1 MSDLALVARV
11 ASAQVGELLRRI
23 IRETVGD
30 RVSTWASELAVAA
43 LLTGLTVLLTL
54 QALGVG
60 RQVGSGFG
68 PGVVATIFTGS
79 ATALG
84 MTALVGMHVWSRIT
98 SREREKLAILPLGRV
113 TLSLLAAVPAMVPT
127 ALGLCVALPSIITLS
142 ITTEVG
148 AVTILGSVALGV
160 GMPLALAALWT
171 LPMLVLRPRRDLVV
185 VALVAASL
193 AALLG
198 HALRLAAMQDAAP
211 TGAVLNPVLWV
222 LTNESRYSLSEAGLS
237 LLLLTVSVVA
247 LATVRHLRSAQR
259 PRPRP
264 TRQAV
269 DVAAPPARVP
279 VAPRVWGG
287 LVRVIWRHSSLVS
300 EIGVAAVL
308 GATMCF
314 FASILLVQGRFTH
327 GYTALLVAAGFG
339 ALPLLG
345 LQSALGPTYRLTQ
358 MGLRPSDIR
367 LGLVGAAVAFQGLSL
382 APGVAVLVW
391 RGASVTDVVVFGALA
406 AVTFGIVLSIGS
418 VLRRI
423 TATSLGRSLGVALA
437 MAPFFLLIHIGVPS
451 WPFLGIMA
459 AAMGTLAFLGATLGL
474 TVRRT
479 SLS

>member
-1 MSDLALVARV
+1 VSDLAVVARV
-11 ASAQVGELLRRI
+11 ASAEVGELLRRI

-30 RVSTWASELAVAA
+30 RVSKRASGLAVAA

-60 RQVGSGFG
+60 RQLGSGFG
-68 PGVVATIFTGS
+68 PGMVATIFTGF

-84 MTALVGMHVWSRIT
+84 MTALVGTHVWSRIT
-98 SREREKLAILPLGRV
+98 SRERERLAILPLGRV
-113 TLSLLAAVPAMVPT
+113 RLSLLAAVPALVPT
-127 ALGLCVALPSIITLS
+127 ALGLYLALPSIIALS
-142 ITTEVG
+142 ITTRVG

-185 VALVAASL
+185 VALVAVSL

-198 HALRLAAMQDAAP
+198 HALRLAATQGAAP
-211 TGAVLNPVLWV
+211 TGTVPNPVLWV
-222 LTNESRYSLSEAGLS
+222 LTKGSQYSLSEAALS
-237 LLLLTVSVVA
+237 LLFLTVSVVA

-259 PRPRP
+259 PRP

-269 DVAAPPARVP
+269 NVAAPPARVP
-279 VAPRVWGG
+279 VAPRVWVG
-287 LVRVIWRHSSLVS
+287 LVRVIWRQSSLVA

-308 GATMCF
+308 GATVCF
-314 FASILLVQGRFTH
+314 FASILLPQGRFTH
-327 GYTALLVAAGFG
+327 AYTSLLIAAGFG

-345 LQSALGPTYRLTQ
+345 LQGTLGPTYRLTQ
-358 MGLRPSDIR
+358 MGMRPSDIR
-367 LGLVGAAVAFQGLSL
+367 LGLVGAGVAFQGLSL

-406 AVTFGIVLSIGS
+406 AVTFGIVVSIGS

-437 MAPFFLLIHIGVPS
+437 MVPFYLLIRIGVPS

-459 AAMGTLAFLGATLGL
+459 AAVGTLAFLGATLGL

-479 SLS
+479 SLR

>member
-11 ASAQVGELLRRI
+11 ASAEVGELLRRI

-30 RVSTWASELAVAA
+30 RVSTRASGLAVAV

-60 RQVGSGFG
+60 RQLGSGFG
-68 PGVVATIFTGS
+68 PGLVATIFTGS

-84 MTALVGMHVWSRIT
+84 MTALVGTHVWSRIT

-127 ALGLCVALPSIITLS
+127 ALGLYVALPSVIAVG

-198 HALRLAAMQDAAP
+198 HALRLAATQDAAP

-222 LTNESRYSLSEAGLS
+222 LTNESQYSLSEAGLS

-259 PRPRP
+259 PRP

-287 LVRVIWRHSSLVS
+287 LVRVIWRQSSLVS

-308 GATMCF
+308 GAAVCL

-367 LGLVGAAVAFQGLSL
+367 LGLVGAGVAFQGLSL

-423 TATSLGRSLGVALA
+423 TATSLGRSLGVALT
-437 MAPFFLLIHIGVPS
+437 MVPIYLLIDIGVPS

-459 AAMGTLAFLGATLGL
+459 AAVGTLAFLGATLGL

-479 SLS
+479 SLD